1 MAVAKRPS
9 LCHSPL
15 TMDPSPSGAL
25 PRRGVEHSAPGPAGV
40 HCPECGATSPSVAA
54 LSLHFVSLHCT
65 NCGEVW
71 LVRERRPLLMDK
83 KSSD

>member
-1 MAVAKRPS
+1 
-9 LCHSPL
+9 
-15 TMDPSPSGAL
+15 
-25 PRRGVEHSAPGPAGV
+25 V
-40 HCPECGATSPSVAA
+40 HCPECGAASPTVAA